1 MIFGKL
7 FVPLHP
13 LICLQAMEYIIPLN
27 GWAAGERAFRWQ
39 AGIKFFQK
47 FDNAEILDADVAIVA
62 KAVKSG
68 HYIGVDLD
76 VQGSVTVPC
85 DRCLEDL
92 TLPVEAHPSFSVKF
106 GEETVSEDE
115 MREGSREILLMDVSD
130 TDLDLSQV
138 IYDYICLSM
147 PMRRVHAEGECNP
160 DTVRFLHQEQGNEEA
175 AGTNSPFAALKGL
188 FAENKKQ

>member
-1 MIFGKL
+1 MILGKF
-7 FVPLHP
+7 FVPLQP

-27 GWAAGERAFRWQ
+27 GWAAGEREYRWQ

-47 FDNAEILDADVAIVA
+47 FDNAEFLDAAVEIEA

-76 VQGSVTVPC
+76 IRGSVTVAC

-106 GEETVSEDE
+106 GEEASSEEE
-115 MREGSREILLMDVSD
+115 MQEGSREILFLDASNA
-130 TDLDLSQV
+130 DLDLSQV
-138 IYDYICLSM
+138 IYDYVCLSL
-147 PMRRVHAEGECNP
+147 PLQRVHPEGECNP
-160 DTVRFLHQEQGNEEA
+160 DTVRFLGHEPENEEA
-175 AGTNSPFAALKGL
+175 AETNSPFAALKGL
-188 FAENKKQ
+188 FDEK

>member
-1 MIFGKL
+1 MD
-7 FVPLHP
+7 
-13 LICLQAMEYIIPLN
+13 YIIPLN
-27 GWAAGERAFRWQ
+27 GWAAGERTFRWL

-47 FDNAEILDADVAIVA
+47 FDNAEILDADLEIGA

-92 TLPVEAHPSFSVKF
+92 TLPVDVHPSFSVKF
-106 GEETVSEDE
+106 GEGTASEDG
-115 MREGSREILLMDVSD
+115 MREGSREILLVDASD

-138 IYDYICLSM
+138 IYDYVCLSL
-147 PMRRVHAEGECNP
+147 PMQRVHADGECNP
-160 DTVRFLHQEQGNEEA
+160 DTVRFLRQEQENEEA
-175 AGTNSPFAALKGL
+175 GETNSPFAALKGL
-188 FAENKKQ
+188 FDENKKQ

>member
-1 MIFGKL
+1 MD
-7 FVPLHP
+7 
-13 LICLQAMEYIIPLN
+13 YIIPLN
-27 GWAAGERAFRWQ
+27 GWAAGEREYRWL

-47 FDNAEILDADVAIVA
+47 FDNSEILDAAVEVKA

-106 GEETVSEDE
+106 GEEASSEEE
-115 MREGSREILLMDVSD
+115 MQEGSREILFLDASNA
-130 TDLDLSQV
+130 DLDLSQV
-138 IYDYICLSM
+138 IYDYVCLSL
-147 PMRRVHAEGECNP
+147 PLQRVHAEGECNP
-160 DTVRFLHQEQGNEEA
+160 DTVRFLGQEPENEEA
-175 AGTNSPFAALKGL
+175 GETNSPFAALKGL
-188 FAENKKQ
+188 LNEK